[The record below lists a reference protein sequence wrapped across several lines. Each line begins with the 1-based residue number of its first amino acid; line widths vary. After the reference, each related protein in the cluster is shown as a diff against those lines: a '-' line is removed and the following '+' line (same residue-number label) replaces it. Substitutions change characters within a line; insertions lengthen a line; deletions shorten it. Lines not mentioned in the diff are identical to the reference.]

1 MGRETLK
8 RYLFQRISNSQEK
21 IDRDVQ
27 RSNQFLKSFK
37 SFQTNKQTKTKM
49 TKFNIKNPNTNRVW
63 KLQELHDA
71 YSDSQLHVIALQGRV
86 SELETKVNPDYN
98 WSTVCKQF
106 RSLLQKEIAQESR
119 AIFKDVKSVYSSLSF
134 ELINHPRK

>member
-1 MGRETLK
+1 MA
-8 RYLFQRISNSQEK
+8 
-21 IDRDVQ
+21 
-27 RSNQFLKSFK
+27 KS
-37 SFQTNKQTKTKM
+37 
-49 TKFNIKNPNTNRVW
+49 KFSEINPNTKRVW
-63 KLQELHDA
+63 RLQELHDA

-119 AIFKDVKSVYSSLSF
+119 AIFKDVKSIYSSLSY